1 MLEMPHAIIVDKRDI
16 SSGIAILDTRTTG
29 RTTRDTNPEAEA
41 VIIPLGITDLMI
53 DPDPE
58 TEANLGIEIIIVLD
72 MIDPGAEASLVID
85 TEITETTTLLIDPD
99 HAIDHLLLILVMFTL
114 STLPMIIPMNNLKP
128 F

>member
-1 MLEMPHAIIVDKRDI
+1 
-16 SSGIAILDTRTTG
+16 
-29 RTTRDTNPEAEA
+29 
-41 VIIPLGITDLMI
+41 MI

-85 TEITETTTLLIDPD
+85 TEITETTALLIDPD

-114 STLPMIIPMNNLKP
+114 STLPMITPMNNLKP

>member
-58 TEANLGIEIIIVLD
+58 TEANPGIEIITALD
-72 MIDPGAEASLVID
+72 MTDPGAEASPVID
-85 TEITETTTLLIDPD
+85 TEITGTLL
-99 HAIDHLLLILVMFTL
+99 F
-114 STLPMIIPMNNLKP
+114 
-128 F
+128 